1 MITLQTRN
9 HAADPWRNVQSYER
23 ATPSMCGHVLRSRLE
38 ARLVDLA
45 KGEIL
50 AQSLPTLG
58 VPVQNLNQNQI
69 EEAARLFG

>member
-9 HAADPWRNVQSYER
+9 HAADPWRNVQSF
-23 ATPSMCGHVLRSRLE
+23 TTVTQLMCEHVLRSKLE

-45 KGEIL
+45 QDQVL
-50 AQSLPTLG
+50 AQSLPALG
-58 VPVQNLNQNQI
+58 IPVQKLNQDQI

>member
-9 HAADPWRNVQSYER
+9 HAADPWRNVQSFAQVTPTMCER
-23 ATPSMCGHVLRSRLE
+23 VLRSKLE

-58 VPVQNLNQNQI
+58 VPVTDENI
-69 EEAARLFG
+69 EDAVRLFG